1 MKLTNYTRD
10 AFITSVMDDVPK
22 IDYHE
27 AYRAAFLEAYIPTL
41 PKVVQDMWA
50 SNATRPYLA
59 LTSARGCGS
68 SFSVPTN
75 DRYGEIPTPAAAT
88 DKLAA
93 LVAAHNA
100 QKQARDA
107 LRVNLKGAAYGCT
120 TTKALR
126 ELLPE
131 FDRYLPAEIEKTSRQ
146 LPVVQNIMADFVKA
160 GWPAKKAVKK

>member
-22 IDYHE
+22 IDYHAE
-27 AYRAAFLEAYIPTL
+27 YRAEFLKAYLPTL
-41 PKVVQDMWA
+41 PKAVQDLWA
-50 SNATRPYLA
+50 SNTMRPYLA
-59 LTSARGCGS
+59 VTSARGCGS
-68 SFSVPTN
+68 SFSVPTH
-75 DRYGEIPTPAAAT
+75 DRYRDVPTPAAAY
-88 DKLAA
+88 DKLLAI
-93 LVAAHNA
+93 VTAHNA
-100 QKQARDA
+100 QKASRDV

>member
-10 AFITSVMDDVPK
+10 AFIDSVMNDVPK
-22 IDYHE
+22 IDYHA
-27 AYRAAFLEAYIPTL
+27 AYLVAFLNAYLPTL
-41 PKVVQDMWA
+41 PKAVQELWA
-50 SNATRPYLA
+50 SNATRPYLYLGTVRA
-59 LTSARGCGS
+59 CGS
-68 SFSVPTN
+68 SFAVPSHERYSDVLPPLGSV
-75 DRYGEIPTPAAAT
+75 AT
-88 DKLAA
+88 LDSI
-93 LVAAHNA
+93 VAAHNA
-100 QKQARDA
+100 QKQARES

>member
-10 AFITSVMDDVPK
+10 AFIDSVMNDVPK
-22 IDYHE
+22 IDYHAE
-27 AYRAAFLEAYIPTL
+27 YRAEFLKAYLPTL
-41 PKVVQDMWA
+41 PKAVQDLWA

-59 LTSARGCGS
+59 VNTVCGCGS
-68 SFSVPTN
+68 SFAVPTH
-75 DRYGEIPTPAAAT
+75 DRYSSVIAPLGSAAT
-88 DKLAA
+88 LASI
-93 LVAAHNA
+93 VAAHNA
-100 QKQARDA
+100 QKQARES